1 MISKDKKTK
10 DQKLIICFT
19 GMPGAG
25 KTTAAEVAK
34 DLNFEIVNMG
44 EGVREETIRQGLL
57 LTDKNVGSVMLG
69 LRRKN
74 GMEAVAQLALPK
86 ILSSKKK
93 VVVVDGVRNFE
104 EIEVFKDVGEVK
116 ILVIHGSPE
125 IRFEYLRGRR
135 RKDAP
140 KSMKPFEARDER
152 EISVG
157 IVRIIALADE
167 VISNNG
173 ISIAEL
179 QEKTRKVLLKWANYI
194 EH

>member
-1 MISKDKKTK
+1 MRNKDSCTK
-10 DQKLIICFT
+10 SAKLIICLT

-34 DLNFEIVNMG
+34 ELDFDIVNMG
-44 EGVREETIRQGLL
+44 EGVREEAIRQGLL
-57 LTDKNVGSVMLG
+57 LTDKNVGSIMLE
-69 LRRKN
+69 LRRMN

-104 EIEVFKDVGEVK
+104 EIEVFKDVGKVK

-140 KSMKPFEARDER
+140 KSRKPFETRDER
-152 EISVG
+152 EISIG

-179 QEKTRKVLLKWANYI
+179 QEKTRKVLLKWADYI

>member
-1 MISKDKKTK
+1 
-10 DQKLIICFT
+10 
-19 GMPGAG
+19 MPGAG

-34 DLNFEIVNMG
+34 ELDFDIVNMG
-44 EGVREETIRQGLL
+44 EGVREEAIRQGLL
-57 LTDKNVGSVMLG
+57 LTDKNVGSIMLE
-69 LRRKN
+69 LRRMN

-104 EIEVFKDVGEVK
+104 EIEVFKDVGKVK

-140 KSMKPFEARDER
+140 KSRKPFETRDER
-152 EISVG
+152 EISIG

-179 QEKTRKVLLKWANYI
+179 QEKTRKVLLKWADYI

>member
-1 MISKDKKTK
+1 MRNKDSCTK
-10 DQKLIICFT
+10 SAKLIICLT

-34 DLNFEIVNMG
+34 ELDFDTVNMG
-44 EGVREETIRQGLL
+44 EGVREEAIRQGLL
-57 LTDKNVGSVMLG
+57 LTDKNVGSIMLE
-69 LRRKN
+69 LRRMN
-74 GMEAVAQLALPK
+74 GMEAIAQLALPK

-104 EIEVFKDVGEVK
+104 EIEVFKDVGKVK

-140 KSMKPFEARDER
+140 KSRKPFETRDER
-152 EISVG
+152 EISIG

>member
-1 MISKDKKTK
+1 MRNKDSCTK
-10 DQKLIICFT
+10 SAKLIICLT

-34 DLNFEIVNMG
+34 ELDFDTVNMG
-44 EGVREETIRQGLL
+44 EGVREEAIRQGLL
-57 LTDKNVGSVMLG
+57 LTDKNVGSIMME
-69 LRRKN
+69 LRRKK

-104 EIEVFKDVGEVK
+104 EIEVFKDVGKVK

-140 KSMKPFEARDER
+140 KSRKPFETRDER
-152 EISVG
+152 EISIG

-179 QEKTRKVLLKWANYI
+179 QEKTRKVLLKWTDYI

>member
-1 MISKDKKTK
+1 
-10 DQKLIICFT
+10 
-19 GMPGAG
+19 MPGAG

-34 DLNFEIVNMG
+34 ELDFDTVNMG
-44 EGVREETIRQGLL
+44 EGVREEAIRQGLL
-57 LTDKNVGSVMLG
+57 LTDKNVGSIMME
-69 LRRKN
+69 LRRKK

-93 VVVVDGVRNFE
+93 VIVVDGVRNFD
-104 EIEVFKDVGEVK
+104 EIEIFKDVGEVK
-116 ILVIHGSPE
+116 ILAIHGSPE

-179 QEKTRKVLLKWANYI
+179 QRKTRKVLLKWVDCI

>member
-1 MISKDKKTK
+1 MRNKDSCTK
-10 DQKLIICFT
+10 STKLIICLT

-34 DLNFEIVNMG
+34 ELDFDTVNMG
-44 EGVREETIRQGLL
+44 EGVREEAIRQGLL
-57 LTDKNVGSVMLG
+57 LTDKNVGSIMME
-69 LRRKN
+69 LRRKK

-93 VVVVDGVRNFE
+93 VIVVDGVRNFD
-104 EIEVFKDVGEVK
+104 EIEIFKDVGEVK
-116 ILVIHGSPE
+116 ILAIHGSPE
-125 IRFEYLRGRR
+125 IRFEYLRGRS

-140 KSMKPFEARDER
+140 KSRKPFETRDER
-152 EISVG
+152 EISIG

-179 QEKTRKVLLKWANYI
+179 QEKTRKVLLKWVDCI

>member
-1 MISKDKKTK
+1 MRNKDSCTK
-10 DQKLIICFT
+10 SAKLIICLT

-34 DLNFEIVNMG
+34 ELDFDTVNMG
-44 EGVREETIRQGLL
+44 EGVREEAIRQGLL
-57 LTDKNVGSVMLG
+57 LTDKNVGSIMLE
-69 LRRKN
+69 LRRMN
-74 GMEAVAQLALPK
+74 GMEAIAQLALPK

-104 EIEVFKDVGEVK
+104 EIEVFKDVGKVK

-140 KSMKPFEARDER
+140 KSRKPFETRDER
-152 EISVG
+152 EISIG

-173 ISIAEL
+173 ILIAEL
-179 QEKTRKVLLKWANYI
+179 QEKTRKVLLKWANCI

>member
-1 MISKDKKTK
+1 MRNKDSCTK
-10 DQKLIICFT
+10 SAKLIICLT

-34 DLNFEIVNMG
+34 ELDFDTVNMG
-44 EGVREETIRQGLL
+44 EGVREEAIRQGLL
-57 LTDKNVGSVMLG
+57 LTDKNVGSIMLE
-69 LRRKN
+69 LRRMN
-74 GMEAVAQLALPK
+74 GMEAIAQLALPK

-173 ISIAEL
+173 ILIAEL
-179 QEKTRKVLLKWANYI
+179 QEKTRKVLLKWANCI

>member
-1 MISKDKKTK
+1 MRNKDSCTK
-10 DQKLIICFT
+10 SAKLIICLT

-34 DLNFEIVNMG
+34 ELDFDTVNMG
-44 EGVREETIRQGLL
+44 EGVREEAIRQGLL
-57 LTDKNVGSVMLG
+57 LTDKNVGSIMLE
-69 LRRKN
+69 LRRMN
-74 GMEAVAQLALPK
+74 GMEAIAQLALPK

-104 EIEVFKDVGEVK
+104 EIEVFKDVGKVK

-140 KSMKPFEARDER
+140 KSRKPFETRDER
-152 EISVG
+152 EISIG

-179 QEKTRKVLLKWANYI
+179 QEKTRKVLLKWTDYI